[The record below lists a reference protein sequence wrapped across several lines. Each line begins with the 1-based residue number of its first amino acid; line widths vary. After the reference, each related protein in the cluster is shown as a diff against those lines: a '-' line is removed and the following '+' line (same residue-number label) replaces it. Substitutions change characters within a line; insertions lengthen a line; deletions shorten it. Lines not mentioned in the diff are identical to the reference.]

1 MIIKKYFKINSLVK
15 IHYLKISIFLFRLCK
30 PNIINIERIFNFAKK
45 NFNKPIPFW
54 QIKEEIIMLMEI
66 LQKQK
71 PKYVLEIGTAGG
83 GSLFMLSQVIEDDS
97 ILISIDLPNGQ
108 FGGGYPNNRITL
120 YKSFAKTSQKIK
132 LIRKD
137 SHSLESL
144 NSVKKILKENNL
156 DFLFIDGDH
165 SYEGVKKDFEL
176 YAPLVKKNGLI
187 AFHDIVQ
194 GSPENVGGVP
204 IFWQQLKEKHKHLE
218 IVSDWNQGG
227 YGIGIIYI

>member
-15 IHYLKISIFLFRLCK
+15 IYYLKISIFLFRLCK
-30 PNIINIERIFNFAKK
+30 PKIINIERIFNFAKK

-54 QIKEEIIMLMEI
+54 QKKEEIIMLMEI

-83 GSLFMLSQVIEDDS
+83 GSLFMLSQGIEDDS

-108 FGGGYPNNRITL
+108 FGGGYPDNRITL

-144 NSVKKILKENNL
+144 KSVKKILKENSL
-156 DFLFIDGDH
+156 DFIFIDGDH
-165 SYEGVKKDFEL
+165 SYDGVKKDYEL

-204 IFWQQLKEKHKHLE
+204 IFWKQLKEKHKHLE

>member
-1 MIIKKYFKINSLVK
+1 MIKKKYFKIKSLVK
-15 IHYLKISIFLFRLCK
+15 IHYLKISLFLFRLTK
-30 PNIINIERIFNFAKK
+30 RKNIDIESVFDFAKK
-45 NFNKPIPFW
+45 NFNNPIPFW
-54 QIKEEIIMLMEI
+54 QIKEEIIKLMGI

-83 GSLFMLSQVIEDDS
+83 GSLFMLSQVIEDDAV
-97 ILISIDLPNGQ
+97 LISVDLPNGQ
-108 FGGGYPNNRITL
+108 FGGGYPENRISL
-120 YKSFAKTSQKIK
+120 YNSFAKASQKIE

-144 NSVKKILKENNL
+144 KSVKMILKNKNL

-187 AFHDIVQ
+187 AFHDIVP
-194 GSPENVGGVP
+194 GSIENVGGVP
-204 IFWQQLKEKHKHLE
+204 IFWKELKERYKHEE

-227 YGIGIIYI
+227 YGIGVIYI

>member
-1 MIIKKYFKINSLVK
+1 LIIKNYFKIDSVLK
-15 IHYLKISIFLFRLCK
+15 IYYLKISLILFRLRK
-30 PNIINIERIFNFAKK
+30 PKIIDIERIFDFAIK

-54 QIKEEIIMLMEI
+54 QIREEIIMLMEI
-66 LQKQK
+66 LQKHK

-83 GSLFMLSQVIEDDS
+83 GSLFMLSQVIEDDAV
-97 ILISIDLPNGQ
+97 LISIDLPNGQ
-108 FGGGYPNNRITL
+108 FGGGYPENRITL
-120 YKSFAKTSQKIK
+120 YNSFAKTSQKIK
-132 LIRKD
+132 LIRQD

-144 NSVKKILKENNL
+144 KSIKMVLKENDL

-187 AFHDIVQ
+187 ALHDIVQ

-204 IFWQQLKEKHKHLE
+204 IFWKQLKEKHKHVE
-218 IVSDWNQGG
+218 IVRDWKQGG
-227 YGIGIIYI
+227 YGIGVIYI

>member
-1 MIIKKYFKINSLVK
+1 MIKNYLKRNSLVK
-15 IHYLKISIFLFRLCK
+15 IYYLKISLFLFRLCK
-30 PNIINIERIFNFAKK
+30 PKIINIERIFDFAKK

-54 QIKEEIIMLMEI
+54 QIKEEFIVLMEI
-66 LQKQK
+66 LQKRK

-83 GSLFMLSQVIEDDS
+83 GSLFMLSQVIEDDA
-97 ILISIDLPNGQ
+97 ILISIDLPHGQ
-108 FGGGYPNNRITL
+108 FGGGYPENRITL
-120 YKSFAKTSQKIK
+120 YNSFAKTSQKII

-144 NSVKKILKENNL
+144 KSVKMILKENNL

-194 GSPENVGGVP
+194 GLPENVGGVP
-204 IFWQQLKEKHKHLE
+204 IFWKQLKEKHKHIE
-218 IVSDWNQGG
+218 IVRDWNQGG

>member
-15 IHYLKISIFLFRLCK
+15 IYYLKISLFLFRQSK
-30 PNIINIERIFNFAKK
+30 AKVINIERIFDFAKK

-54 QIKEEIIMLMEI
+54 QIKEEITMLMEI

-83 GSLFMLSQVIEDDS
+83 GSLFMLSQVIENDA

-108 FGGGYPNNRITL
+108 FGGGYPENRITL
-120 YKSFAKTSQKIK
+120 YNSFAKKSQKIK
-132 LIRKD
+132 LIRQD

-144 NSVKKILKENNL
+144 KSVKRILKGNSL
-156 DFLFIDGDH
+156 DFVFIDGDH
-165 SYEGVKKDFEL
+165 SYAGVKKDFEL

-194 GSPENVGGVP
+194 GSPENVGGVS
-204 IFWQQLKEKHKHLE
+204 IFWKQLKEKHKHIE
-218 IVSDWNQGG
+218 IVKDWSQGG
-227 YGIGIIYI
+227 YGIGVIYI